1 MRAVR
6 DFEVD
11 DDGFVLF
18 SKIPSTS
25 KTPGIIF
32 FPSNSVLGFGT
43 FGYVYKAKLASSG
56 EYVALKLFAQ
66 PSKGHIY
73 H

>member
-1 MRAVR
+1 MMVSFFSQRYLRRA
-6 DFEVD
+6 
-11 DDGFVLF
+11 
-18 SKIPSTS
+18 K

-43 FGYVYKAKLASSG
+43 VGYVYKAKLASSG
-56 EYVALKLFAQ
+56 EYVVLKLFAQ